1 MKLANL
7 FYKPISRNIN
17 GVIKVGQQDDASIF
31 QELDEYVVT
40 KELDKHFRAFFDRY
54 TDALD
59 APTDKMG
66 VWISGFFGSGKSHFL
81 KILSYLLENRV
92 ARDGEGGTQEAV
104 EFFDEERIVDSMLRA
119 DITRS
124 VQVPTDV
131 ILFNI
136 DSKADATSKN
146 QKDSIV
152 KVFQKVFDEHLGY
165 FGTVPAI
172 AEFERT
178 LDARDEYQGF
188 KRAFEESSGQA
199 WKDSRDAWLF
209 HQEDIVQAL
218 MASTGMGEDAAN
230 RLVENYDKD
239 YTLSAEKFACTVRDY
254 LDRKGPNHRLIF
266 MVDEVGQYIGENPDL
281 MLNLQ
286 TVVED
291 LGVHCHGQAW
301 VVVTSQEAMDEITKN
316 RIKGNDFSK
325 IVGRFYRPL
334 SLSSANTDEVI
345 KLRLLRKDAAAEP
358 FLENL
363 YTEKQAV
370 LKNQISFTQDCAD
383 LPGYRNADEF
393 VAAYP
398 FIPYQFTLLQ
408 QVFTQVRL
416 MGSAGKHLA
425 SGERSLLDAFQIAA
439 QHLSDQPLD
448 TRSPLVP
455 FHTFYLAIEGFL
467 DSAISQVITH
477 ANENEQLQ
485 EFDVDLLKTM
495 FMVKYVKE
503 VRASLDNLTTLSLDN
518 IDQDKLVLRARI
530 ADALSRLE
538 KQTLIQRVGDEY
550 TFLTHEE
557 QDIGREIKNTEVDPG
572 EVTNELQA
580 LVWDSIF
587 TDKKLKYSNRHQYG
601 INRKLDDQ
609 TFGPQ
614 VNDFGLHILTPYAD
628 RFSELQDDAAC
639 LLATSAGQEA
649 LVRLPEDTRLLD
661 ELNELVQTAKYIRN
675 KNSTNLTKSVRLILE
690 SRTTENSER
699 RKRIEEKLRKLIAE
713 ASVFACGSKVEIGSR
728 DTRSVL
734 TEGLTYLVDNVYTK
748 LNYVQSGFNTE
759 DEVRN
764 ALVRDSEVQTLEGN
778 HPNAPAHQEM
788 KTWLADEQRSH
799 RRVSVR
805 GLRDKFERRPYGW
818 SELDTLGAMAELV
831 NMGKVELRRAQDTVT
846 PREVGLVQKLRSRVG
861 QDEYIVRLCDE
872 VDPASLR
879 VALELANSLLTNQA
893 PPSDPMKLYE
903 AYQQALQAK
912 LNTLMQWL
920 AQAERESLPFKAL
933 LAEKIEFIQTLLGQ
947 DGMASFFRTVKER
960 RDSMEDF
967 VDDLDI
973 LSSFFEQQLPLFQ
986 KARRDLSRLEP
997 ELRHLTDESLLSQVE
1012 EVKRVLALDDPTSQ
1026 VPRLGMLLKP
1036 VQEAVQAQLSYQVQH
1051 LHQTGSDVQQ
1061 QVAEYARTTYA
1072 TLVEKLDL
1080 EALTRPL
1087 TTTLAAAAQ
1096 ASTIDSAIARQSELA
1111 HLKDQLLQQI
1121 DQKAAAL
1128 IAAAVPENGPV
1139 KPPLGPI
1146 VKVKLATITYSP
1158 VLTTGQ
1164 DVKNYLAAVEKRLM
1178 SELEQG
1184 HRIRL
1189 E

>member
-370 LKNQISFTQDCAD
+370 LKNQISFTLTHFFWLSLIAQ
-383 LPGYRNADEF
+383 F
-393 VAAYP
+393 VA
-398 FIPYQFTLLQ
+398 FH
-408 QVFTQVRL
+408 L
-416 MGSAGKHLA
+416 M
-425 SGERSLLDAFQIAA
+425 
-439 QHLSDQPLD
+439 
-448 TRSPLVP
+448 
-455 FHTFYLAIEGFL
+455 Y
-467 DSAISQVITH
+467 
-477 ANENEQLQ
+477 
-485 EFDVDLLKTM
+485 
-495 FMVKYVKE
+495 
-503 VRASLDNLTTLSLDN
+503 
-518 IDQDKLVLRARI
+518 
-530 ADALSRLE
+530 
-538 KQTLIQRVGDEY
+538 
-550 TFLTHEE
+550 
-557 QDIGREIKNTEVDPG
+557 
-572 EVTNELQA
+572 
-580 LVWDSIF
+580 
-587 TDKKLKYSNRHQYG
+587 
-601 INRKLDDQ
+601 
-609 TFGPQ
+609 
-614 VNDFGLHILTPYAD
+614 
-628 RFSELQDDAAC
+628 
-639 LLATSAGQEA
+639 
-649 LVRLPEDTRLLD
+649 
-661 ELNELVQTAKYIRN
+661 
-675 KNSTNLTKSVRLILE
+675 
-690 SRTTENSER
+690 
-699 RKRIEEKLRKLIAE
+699 
-713 ASVFACGSKVEIGSR
+713 
-728 DTRSVL
+728 
-734 TEGLTYLVDNVYTK
+734 
-748 LNYVQSGFNTE
+748 
-759 DEVRN
+759 
-764 ALVRDSEVQTLEGN
+764 
-778 HPNAPAHQEM
+778 
-788 KTWLADEQRSH
+788 
-799 RRVSVR
+799 
-805 GLRDKFERRPYGW
+805 
-818 SELDTLGAMAELV
+818 
-831 NMGKVELRRAQDTVT
+831 
-846 PREVGLVQKLRSRVG
+846 
-861 QDEYIVRLCDE
+861 
-872 VDPASLR
+872 
-879 VALELANSLLTNQA
+879 
-893 PPSDPMKLYE
+893 
-903 AYQQALQAK
+903 
-912 LNTLMQWL
+912 
-920 AQAERESLPFKAL
+920 
-933 LAEKIEFIQTLLGQ
+933 
-947 DGMASFFRTVKER
+947 
-960 RDSMEDF
+960 
-967 VDDLDI
+967 
-973 LSSFFEQQLPLFQ
+973 
-986 KARRDLSRLEP
+986 
-997 ELRHLTDESLLSQVE
+997 
-1012 EVKRVLALDDPTSQ
+1012 
-1026 VPRLGMLLKP
+1026 
-1036 VQEAVQAQLSYQVQH
+1036 
-1051 LHQTGSDVQQ
+1051 
-1061 QVAEYARTTYA
+1061 
-1072 TLVEKLDL
+1072 
-1080 EALTRPL
+1080 
-1087 TTTLAAAAQ
+1087 
-1096 ASTIDSAIARQSELA
+1096 
-1111 HLKDQLLQQI
+1111 
-1121 DQKAAAL
+1121 
-1128 IAAAVPENGPV
+1128 
-1139 KPPLGPI
+1139 
-1146 VKVKLATITYSP
+1146 
-1158 VLTTGQ
+1158 
-1164 DVKNYLAAVEKRLM
+1164 
-1178 SELEQG
+1178 
-1184 HRIRL
+1184 
-1189 E
+1189 